1 MTTGPVYLDNNATT
15 AIDPRVLAV
24 MQECWTTAFANPGSA
39 HGHGRLARTVLE
51 DSRESI
57 CAILD
62 ADPEELVFTSGGTES
77 INTAVYGLTRGRR
90 GLVALTDG
98 EHLAVKEACRHAAL
112 DGWSSVSIP
121 VDSNGLLS
129 RSGVVALPWNETRL
143 ACAILA
149 HNETGVIQD
158 TTVLAEQCRLHGVP
172 LLLDGVQAVGKIP
185 VSFRQSQATALAFAA
200 HKFHGP
206 RGVGGLLVRRGLR
219 MPSLLHGGHQESGR
233 RAGTEPVPLIAGMAK
248 ALVLWQAEQS
258 ERRQRVRELRDHL
271 EQGLRVRCAPV
282 MIHGEHAP
290 RLPNTL
296 SIAFPGVP
304 GEALLVSLHLAGIA
318 CSAGSTCASG
328 AVEPAPSL
336 LAMGVPPDVCR
347 SSLRFSLSHLNTMED
362 IQTAIDRIS
371 QLVQK
376 LRKKDAL

>member
-1 MTTGPVYLDNNATT
+1 
-15 AIDPRVLAV
+15 
-24 MQECWTTAFANPGSA
+24 
-39 HGHGRLARTVLE
+39 
-51 DSRESI
+51 
-57 CAILD
+57 
-62 ADPEELVFTSGGTES
+62 
-77 INTAVYGLTRGRR
+77 
-90 GLVALTDG
+90 
-98 EHLAVKEACRHAAL
+98 
-112 DGWSSVSIP
+112 
-121 VDSNGLLS
+121 
-129 RSGVVALPWNETRL
+129 
-143 ACAILA
+143 
-149 HNETGVIQD
+149 
-158 TTVLAEQCRLHGVP
+158 
-172 LLLDGVQAVGKIP
+172 
-185 VSFRQSQATALAFAA
+185 
-200 HKFHGP
+200 
-206 RGVGGLLVRRGLR
+206 
-219 MPSLLHGGHQESGR
+219 
-233 RAGTEPVPLIAGMAK
+233 LIAGMAK

-258 ERRQRVRELRDHL
+258 ERQQRVREMRDQL